1 MLERLARELDIIGIH
16 DVILPIALFFS
27 ALLLGLL
34 ADKICLQYLRAWAK
48 KTDWE
53 GDDHVVNS
61 LRGMPTLWGVLIGM
75 FLVFQT
81 TSIPIKYMVG
91 IEKALLVIAIFS
103 VTRIIEKMIST
114 FMDHLGQKSGHAL
127 PGTSI
132 FNNIIKLSI
141 YILGT
146 LMALHAIGISV
157 TPLITAL
164 GIGGLAVALA
174 LQSTL
179 ANLFGGIQ
187 LILSK
192 QVNIGDYIRLGSG
205 EEGYVTDI
213 TWRNTTIT
221 AMQNNTII
229 VPNSNIATLNIVNYS
244 RDLKNLS
251 FTVPVG
257 VSYASDLDHVE
268 RVTLA
273 VVAQMQQ
280 DHPDKMPVF
289 EPALRF
295 SAFADSSITVTVI
308 LRTLEY
314 GFQFELRSY
323 FIKRLH
329 TAFRLEGIEIPF
341 PIRTLHITPPL
352 SSKALSL

>member
-1 MLERLARELDIIGIH
+1 MFERLAQELNVIGIH
-16 DVILPIALFFS
+16 DVILPISLFFF
-27 ALLLGLL
+27 ALLLGLI
-34 ADKICLQYLRAWAK
+34 AERICIQYLRSWAE
-48 KTDWE
+48 KTVWE
-53 GDDHVVNS
+53 GDDHVVDS
-61 LRGMPTLWGVLIGM
+61 LRGMPTLWGVLVGI

-81 TSIPIKYMVG
+81 TSIPIKYMGG

-103 VTRIIEKMIST
+103 VTRIIANVTST
-114 FMDHLGQKSGHAL
+114 FMDHLGQKTGHAL

-132 FNNIIKLSI
+132 FNNIIKLTI
-141 YILGT
+141 YVLGA
-146 LMALHAIGISV
+146 LMALHALGISV

-229 VPNSNIATLNIVNYS
+229 VPNSNISTLNIVNYS
-244 RDLKNLS
+244 RDLKDLA

-268 RVTLA
+268 RVTLE
-273 VVAQMQQ
+273 VVAKMQA
-280 DHPDKMPVF
+280 DYSDKMPVF
-289 EPALRF
+289 EPVVRF
-295 SAFADSSITVTVI
+295 SAFAESSITVTVL

-314 GFQFELRSY
+314 GLQFELRSH
-323 FIKRLH
+323 FVKRVHKAYQL
-329 TAFRLEGIEIPF
+329 AGIEIPF
-341 PIRTLHITPPL
+341 PIRTLHVTPPL
-352 SSKALSL
+352 SSKEFLL

>member
-1 MLERLARELDIIGIH
+1 MFERLSEELAIIGLH
-16 DVILPIALFFS
+16 DVILPILLFFS
-27 ALLLGLL
+27 ALVLGLI
-34 ADKICLQYLRAWAK
+34 ADKICIQYLRNWAN
-48 KTDWE
+48 KTEWE
-53 GDDHVVNS
+53 GDDLLVES
-61 LRGMPTLWGVLIGM
+61 LRGMPTLWGVLAGV

-81 TSIPIKYMVG
+81 TAIPVKYMSI
-91 IEKALLVIAIFS
+91 IEKALLVITIFS
-103 VTRIIEKMIST
+103 VTRIIEKVIST
-114 FMDHLGQKSGHAL
+114 FIDHLGQKTGHAL

-141 YILGT
+141 YILGSLT
-146 LMALHAIGISV
+146 ALHALGISV

-229 VPNSNIATLNIVNYS
+229 VPNSNISTLNIVNYS
-244 RDLKNLS
+244 RDLKDLS
-251 FTVPVG
+251 FSVPVG
-257 VSYASDLDHVE
+257 VSYESDLDHVE
-268 RVTLA
+268 QVTLG
-273 VVAQMQQ
+273 VVSQMQH
-280 DHPDKMPVF
+280 DFADKMPPF
-289 EPALRF
+289 EPILRF

-314 GFQFELRSY
+314 GFQFELRSH
-323 FIKRLH
+323 FVKRLH
-329 TAFRLEGIEIPF
+329 KAYKEAGIEIPF
-341 PIRTLHITPPL
+341 PMRTVHVKST
-352 SSKALSL
+352 AQEASL